1 MLTANPAQDHT
12 MKVVGLDHLVLT
24 VASIPATVAFY
35 ERVLGMQAE
44 TFGAG
49 RTALRFGPHKINL
62 HQADNTFDP
71 KAEHPTRGSGDLC
84 FLVDTLEGIEPHL
97 AACGVAVLVARS
109 TRTGARGPIT
119 SVYVRDP
126 DQNLI
131 ELSVYQDGTLP
142 AA

>member
-1 MLTANPAQDHT
+1 
-12 MKVVGLDHLVLT
+12 MKVVGIDHLVLT

-35 ERVLGMQAE
+35 ERVLGMTTE

-71 KAEHPTRGSGDLC
+71 KAERPTCGSGDLC
-84 FLVDTLEGIEPHL
+84 FLVDSLDGIEAHL
-97 AACGVAVLVARS
+97 AACDVPVLVARS

-119 SVYVRDP
+119 SVYIRDP

-131 ELSVYQDGTLP
+131 ELSVYQDGTK
-142 AA
+142 AAR